1 VEVLDDEDDEEDEAQ
16 VLAVEGEDGQQYVVL
31 EVIQLQVM
39 LTSEMLNVREPLY
52 LFTIKHLSRTEMEP
66 NKQWL

>member
-31 EVIQLQVM
+31 EVIQLQVNAYFR
-39 LTSEMLNVREPLY
+39 NVEC
-52 LFTIKHLSRTEMEP
+52 T
-66 NKQWL
+66 